1 MIGTSRD
8 GHVVTL
14 ELQRP
19 ERRNA
24 LNTELCIAL
33 REALEKAVADEARV
47 IVLTGQGTAFCA
59 GADLSGDVY
68 AEGFTDHLLGMLQT
82 IDSIP
87 VPVIA
92 AINGPAIGAGT
103 QLALASDL
111 RVVAPEARFG
121 VPAAKLGITV
131 DKWTVRRLVAL
142 VGGGPARTMLL
153 GAETISAEEAF
164 ARGLAN
170 KFGDL
175 VTAQEWARAISELAP
190 LSLRHLK
197 LVFNDD
203 GTREAQTEEQLA
215 ALYAAWGSDDA
226 QEARAAR
233 MEKRAPDFRGR

>member
-19 ERRNA
+19 DRRNA
-24 LNTELCIAL
+24 LSTELCIAL
-33 REALEKAVADEARV
+33 REALEKAVADEARA
-47 IVLTGQGTAFCA
+47 IVLTGQGSAFCA

-68 AEGFTDHLLGMLQT
+68 AEGFTDHLLGMLHT

-92 AINGPAIGAGT
+92 AVNGPAVGAGT

-111 RVVAPEARFG
+111 RVAAPEARFG

-131 DKWTVRRLVAL
+131 DKWTVRRLVSL

-153 GAETISAEEAF
+153 GAEMLTAQEAF

-170 KFGDL
+170 KIGGL
-175 VTAQEWARAISELAP
+175 EAAQEWARTIAELAP
-190 LSLRHLK
+190 LSIRHLK

-203 GTREAQTEEQLA
+203 GTGEPQNEEQLT
-215 ALYAAWGSDDA
+215 ALYAAWGSEDA
-226 QEARAAR
+226 QEARLAR
-233 MEKRAPDFRGR
+233 LEKRAPQFRGR

>member
-19 ERRNA
+19 DRRNA
-24 LNTELCIAL
+24 LSAALCIAL
-33 REALEKAVADEARV
+33 REALEQAVADDARV

-68 AEGFTDHLLGMLQT
+68 AEGFTDHLLAMLHT

-87 VPVIA
+87 IPVIA
-92 AINGPAIGAGT
+92 AINGPAVGAGT

-121 VPAAKLGITV
+121 IPAAKLGITV
-131 DKWTVRRLVAL
+131 DKWTVRRLVSL
-142 VGGGPARTMLL
+142 IGGGPARTMLL
-153 GAETISAEEAF
+153 GAEILSADEAF

-170 KFGDL
+170 KVGDL
-175 VTAQEWARAISELAP
+175 AVAQEWARSIAELAP

-203 GTREAQTEEQLA
+203 NTTEPQSEEQLA
-215 ALYAAWGSDDA
+215 ALFAAWGSEDA

-233 MEKRAPDFRGR
+233 AEKRAPQFRGR

>member
-19 ERRNA
+19 DRRNA
-24 LNTELCIAL
+24 LNSELCIAL
-33 REALEKAVADEARV
+33 REGLEKAVAEEARV
-47 IVLTGQGTAFCA
+47 VVLTGQGTAFCA

-68 AEGFTDHLLGMLQT
+68 AEGFTDTLLEMLHT
-82 IDSIP
+82 IDSVPI
-87 VPVIA
+87 PVIA

-121 VPAAKLGITV
+121 IPAAKLGITV
-131 DKWTVRRLVAL
+131 DKWTVRRLVSL

-153 GAETISAEEAF
+153 GAEMLSADEAF

-170 KFGDL
+170 KVGDL
-175 VTAQEWARAISELAP
+175 VAAQEWARTIAELAP
-190 LSLRHLK
+190 LSVRHLK
-197 LVFNDD
+197 MVFNDD
-203 GTREAQTEEQLA
+203 GTREPQTEEQLA
-215 ALYAAWGSDDA
+215 ALFAAWGSDDA

-233 MEKRAPDFRGR
+233 AQKRAPEFRGR

>member
-14 ELQRP
+14 ELQRQD
-19 ERRNA
+19 RRNA
-24 LNTELCIAL
+24 LNAELCIAL
-33 REALEKAVADEARV
+33 REALEKAVADGARV
-47 IVLTGQGTAFCA
+47 VVLTGQGTAFCA

-68 AEGFTDHLLGMLQT
+68 AEGFTDHLLAMLHT
-82 IDSIP
+82 IDAIP

-92 AINGPAIGAGT
+92 AINGPAVGAGT

-111 RVVAPEARFG
+111 RVVAPEASFG
-121 VPAAKLGITV
+121 IPAAKLGIAV
-131 DKWTVRRLVAL
+131 DKWTVHRLVSL
-142 VGGGPARTMLL
+142 IGGGPARTMLL
-153 GAETISAEEAF
+153 GAEMLSAEEAF

-170 KFGDL
+170 KIGDIG
-175 VTAQEWARAISELAP
+175 TAQKWARSIAELAP

-203 GTREAQTEEQLA
+203 GTREPQTEEQLA
-215 ALYAAWGSDDA
+215 AMFAAWGSEDA

-233 MEKRAPDFRGR
+233 LENREPDFRGR

>member
-8 GHVVTL
+8 GHVITL

-19 ERRNA
+19 DRRNA

-33 REALEKAVADEARV
+33 REALEKAVAEEARV

-68 AEGFTDHLLGMLQT
+68 AEGFTDHLLDMLHT

-87 VPVIA
+87 IPVIA
-92 AINGPAIGAGT
+92 AVNGPAVGAGT

-121 VPAAKLGITV
+121 IPAAKLGITV
-131 DKWTVRRLVAL
+131 DKWTVRRLVSL
-142 VGGGPARTMLL
+142 VGGGPARTMLF
-153 GAETISAEEAF
+153 GAEMLSADEAF

-170 KFGDL
+170 KIGSL
-175 VTAQEWARAISELAP
+175 ATAHEWARSIAELAP

-215 ALYAAWGSDDA
+215 ALYAAWGSEDA

-233 MEKRAPDFRGR
+233 LEKRAPEFRGR